1 MIWTTILMAFREIRR
16 NPMRSGLTMLGIV
29 IGVASVIIMVALGR
43 GAATKITSDIAGM
56 GTNLI
61 IATPGSERKGPAASA
76 AQPFKQD
83 DVRSVVREL
92 AEVADVAP
100 AASLGVLLVNGNRNW
115 SSTVTGSTN
124 AWFAVRAFTFDL
136 GENFSDAQLQ
146 GGGAVCVLG
155 ATVRARLF
163 GAQDPVGASIRIA
176 KLDCKVVGVTRPKG
190 QSSFGMDQD
199 DFVLVPLATLQR
211 RITGSTDV
219 GVIFLGARDGSQIL
233 KVKAQVA
240 ALLRERRRIPPGGT
254 PDFNVQSMQEI
265 TATLDTV
272 TNALIALL
280 GAIAAVSLVVGG
292 IGIMNIM
299 LVSVTERTREIGIR
313 LSIGARGREVL
324 FQFLV
329 EAMALS
335 ALGGIVGILLG
346 LLVSYVAGRFMHLP
360 FSFVPDMVA
369 VAFLF
374 SATVGVVF
382 GYLPARNAS
391 LLNPIEALRHE

>member
-16 NPMRSGLTMLGIV
+16 NPMRSGLTMLGII

-43 GAATKITSDIAGM
+43 GAAARITSDIAGM

-76 AQPFKQD
+76 AQPFKQEV
-83 DVRSVVREL
+83 VRSVEREL
-92 AEVADVAP
+92 ASVADVAP
-100 AASLGVLLVNGNRNW
+100 ADSLGVLVVNGNLNW
-115 SSTVTGSTN
+115 NSQVTGSTN
-124 AWFAVRAFTFDL
+124 AWFGIRAYTFDL
-136 GENFSDAQLQ
+136 GGNFSDAQLQ
-146 GGGAVCVLG
+146 SGAAVCVLG
-155 ATVRARLF
+155 ATVRTKLF
-163 GAQDPVGASIRIA
+163 GGQDPVGSSVRIA
-176 KLDCKVVGVTRPKG
+176 KLDCLVVGVTHAKG

-211 RITGSTDV
+211 RITGSTDT
-219 GVIFLGARDGSQIL
+219 GVIFLGARDGTRIPE
-233 KVKAQVA
+233 VKDQVT
-240 ALLRERRRIPPGGT
+240 ALLRERRRIAPGAT

-265 TATLDTV
+265 SATLDTV
-272 TNALIALL
+272 THALIALL

-335 ALGGIVGILLG
+335 ALGGIAGILLG
-346 LLVSYVAGRFMHLP
+346 LLVSYFASRIMHLP

-382 GYLPARNAS
+382 GFLPARKAS

>member
-382 GYLPARNAS
+382 GYLPARKAS

>member
-16 NPMRSGLTMLGIV
+16 NPMRSSLTMLGIV

-43 GAATKITSDIAGM
+43 GAASKITADISGM

-61 IATPGSERKGPAASA
+61 IATPGSERHGPAASA
-76 AQPFKQD
+76 AQPFRQED
-83 DVRSVVREL
+83 ARAVVREMASV
-92 AEVADVAP
+92 AEVAP
-100 AASLGVLLVNGNRNW
+100 AGSLGVLLVNGNLNW
-115 SSTVTGSTN
+115 NSTVTGSSN
-124 AWFAVRAFTFDL
+124 AYFQIRAFSFEL
-136 GENFSDAQLQ
+136 GEGFSDAQLQ
-146 GGGAVCVLG
+146 SGAAVCVLG
-155 ATVRARLF
+155 ATVRTKLF
-163 GAQDPVGASIRIA
+163 GAQDPLGSSIRIA
-176 KLDCKVVGVTRPKG
+176 KVNCKVVGVTRAKG

-199 DFVLVPLATLQR
+199 DFVLVPLATFQR

-219 GVIFLGARDGSQIL
+219 GVIFFGAHDAKQIP
-233 KVKAQVA
+233 KVKDQIT
-240 ALLRERRRIPPGGT
+240 ALLRERRRIAPGAA

-265 TATLDTV
+265 TATLGTV

-280 GAIAAVSLVVGG
+280 GAIAAVSLLVGG

-335 ALGGIVGILLG
+335 GIGGIVGILLG
-346 LLVSYVAGRFMHLP
+346 LLVSYIAARLMHLP
-360 FSFVPDMVA
+360 FSLVPDMV
-369 VAFLF
+369 VISFLF
-374 SATVGVVF
+374 SASVGIIF
-382 GYLPARNAS
+382 GYLPARKAS
-391 LLNPIEALRHE
+391 RLNPIEALRHE

>member
-1 MIWTTILMAFREIRR
+1 MIWTTILMAIREIRR
-16 NPMRSGLTMLGIV
+16 NPMRSSLTMLGIV

-43 GAATKITSDIAGM
+43 GAAAKITADISGM

-61 IATPGSERKGPAASA
+61 IATPGSERKGPTASA
-76 AQPFKQD
+76 AQPFKLED
-83 DVRSVVREL
+83 ARFVVREMAGA
-92 AEVADVAP
+92 AEAAP
-100 AASLGVLLVNGNRNW
+100 AGSLGVLLVNGNLNW

-124 AWFAVRAFTFDL
+124 AYFQVRAFSFEL
-136 GENFSDAQLQ
+136 GEGFSDPQLQ
-146 GGGAVCVLG
+146 SGAAVCVLG
-155 ATVRARLF
+155 ATVRTKLF
-163 GAQDPVGASIRIA
+163 GSQDPIGSSIRIA
-176 KLDCKVVGVTRPKG
+176 KLNCTVVGVTRPKG

-219 GVIFLGARDGSQIL
+219 GVIFLGAHDVKQIP
-233 KVKAQVA
+233 KVKDQVT
-240 ALLRERRRIPPGGT
+240 ALLRERRRIAPGAT

-272 TNALIALL
+272 TNALITLL

-329 EAMALS
+329 EAMSLS
-335 ALGGIVGILLG
+335 GIGGTVGILLG
-346 LLVSYVAGRFMHLP
+346 LLVSYIAARLMHLP
-360 FSFVPDMVA
+360 FSFVPDMV
-369 VAFLF
+369 VISFLF
-374 SATVGVVF
+374 SASVGIAF
-382 GYLPARNAS
+382 GYLPARKAS
-391 LLNPIEALRHE
+391 RLNPIEALRHE